1 MYKHY
6 NFAKIYEAEQT
17 GEPLNPE
24 DMGME
29 AVDSSSEPKL
39 EDFEAL
45 KNKGYQIEIMLTQ
58 SDIDGILTNGTL
70 VKNDAKWKLR
80 TDQTNI
86 KKIASLII
94 NVGDKPITKEQGAL
108 IFKIDSDTAQRITDS
123 IKEGGTV
130 TESFRSIGPAIIDG
144 ITINFI
150 KSNDINTEDQPT
162 VQPASDEQIAAG
174 SVTPEPTEGE
184 ITETK
189 SIMNFDQFVSE
200 SKKVNW
206 IADAVKGMDKGTLK
220 KDLKVKEGEK
230 VTKSK
235 IAKKEAEL
243 KKKDKDKKKPG
254 LQLNPKDAK
263 THKRDILAVNLLNA
277 QKSKK

>member
-6 NFAKIYEAEQT
+6 DFAKIYEAEQT
-17 GEPLNPE
+17 GTPLNPE

-29 AVDSSSEPKL
+29 SVDNSTEPKL

-45 KNKGYQIEIMLTQ
+45 KNKGYQIEIMLTS
-58 SDIDGILTNGTL
+58 SDINGLLTNKTL
-70 VKNDAKWKLR
+70 VKNDTKWKNINNQ
-80 TDQTNI
+80 TDI
-86 KKIASLII
+86 KEITSLII
-94 NVGDKPITKEQGAL
+94 NVGDTPFTKEQGAL

-130 TESFRSIGPAIIDG
+130 TESFRSTSPSIIDG

-150 KSNDINTEDQPT
+150 KSNEVTPDDETNVE
-162 VQPASDEQIAAG
+162 PASDEQIAAG
-174 SVTPEPTEGE
+174 SVTPEPTEGV
-184 ITETK
+184 IAETK
-189 SIMNFDQFVSE
+189 SIMNFNQFVSE

-206 IADAVKGMDKGTLK
+206 IADAVKGMEKGALK

-254 LQLNPKDAK
+254 LQLNLKDAK